1 MESTVQVLLS
11 ISVCAFAGLLMSRV
25 CKLLKLPAV
34 TGYLVAGILIGPYC
48 LGALGNLLNV
58 EGLGFVSMEAVE
70 GFKRLEKV
78 FSHCKLVRN
87 VAEIP

>member
-1 MESTVQVLLS
+1 MKAYAVQLLAAETTTLKVVDLKKVMEETGAVGINPDYPFAYVLWRTS
-11 ISVCAFAGLLMSRV
+11 
-25 CKLLKLPAV
+25 
-34 TGYLVAGILIGPYC
+34 
-48 LGALGNLLNV
+48 
-58 EGLGFVSMEAVE
+58 EQAVE

>member
-1 MESTVQVLLS
+1 MKAYAVQLLADETTTAKIEDLKTVMEETGAVGINPDYPFAYVLWRKS
-11 ISVCAFAGLLMSRV
+11 
-25 CKLLKLPAV
+25 
-34 TGYLVAGILIGPYC
+34 
-48 LGALGNLLNV
+48 
-58 EGLGFVSMEAVE
+58 EQAVE